1 MLPSLLIGNKV
12 SIMGLRGAPKVIAK
26 GLSIFGHPAIILPAA
41 IIVRT
46 QIGDAT
52 SQSMPLIITVSLAI
66 AGVIILY
73 SLFQVRRG
81 NWEHIDAS
89 HKSERVQLNFLLM
102 MVLFG
107 LGFVSAVRGQSLVLT
122 VGLLIIGTMVMVALC
137 LNRWL
142 KVSLHTSF
150 AMFAALLFWPNGLVV
165 LCGTL
170 LTLAIGWSR
179 LTLDRHTYLE
189 ILTGILI
196 GACAGLAQLF
206 YLT

>member
-1 MLPSLLIGNKV
+1 
-12 SIMGLRGAPKVIAK
+12 MGLRSTTKVIAR
-26 GLSIFGHPAIILPAA
+26 GLSIFGHPAIILPAV

-52 SQSMPLIITVSLAI
+52 SPSMPLIMTVSLTI
-66 AGVIILY
+66 VGVIILY

-81 NWEHIDAS
+81 HWEHIDAS
-89 HKSERVQLNFLLM
+89 HKSERMQLNFLLM
-102 MVLFG
+102 VVLFG
-107 LGFVSAVRGQSLVLT
+107 SGFVSAVRGQSLVFT
-122 VGLLIIGTMVMVALC
+122 VGLLIVGTMVMVALC

-150 AMFAALLFWPNGLVV
+150 AMFAAFLFWPNGLVV

-179 LTLDRHTYLE
+179 LTLERHTFLE

-196 GACAGLAQLF
+196 GACAGLAQF
-206 YLT
+206 YLVIAL